1 MDLKQVIIINSDLEM
16 SKGKV
21 AAQASHASLNAYL
34 RADNQKRS
42 DWLSAGGKKV
52 VVEESREKFPEVV
65 REAERLNIP
74 CYKVNDAGLTEV
86 KSGSETAVGLGPEE
100 ASKIDKITGE
110 MTLVK

>member
-1 MDLKQVIIINSDLEM
+1 MDLKQVIIINSDLDM
-16 SKGKV
+16 SKGKL

-42 DWLSAGGKKV
+42 DWLSSGGKKV
-52 VVEESREKFPEVV
+52 VVEEDPQKFGEVV

-86 KSGSETAVGLGPEE
+86 KPGSETAIGLGPEE

-110 MTLVK
+110 MKLVK